1 MSSASGN
8 YSESDDDVPL
18 ASQSRNGSQRQ
29 AASTNG
35 KHVVDSD
42 HDDSPLSDD
51 DLPLVCVPT
60 RRV

>member
-1 MSSASGN
+1 MSSASDN
-8 YSESDDDVPL
+8 YSDDDVPL
-18 ASQSRNGSQRQ
+18 ASQPRNGSQRQ

-35 KHVVDSD
+35 KRVIDSD

-51 DLPLVCVPT
+51 DMPLVCAPT